1 MSVTKNKKIGYARCS
16 TNYQS
21 TSSQRLALKRYGCDY
36 IMEEIES
43 GRREDRPKLQK
54 LLKKLKPGDS
64 LVVYKLDRLGRSTKQ
79 LLFLIDELKER
90 GIHFVSI
97 SDSIDTTTSMG
108 KFMFTIMS
116 AFAEMEA
123 DLIRER
129 VKSGLESAK
138 SKGRVGGRPKI
149 PKKIAERIV
158 VDYQKQKLSINK
170 IAEKHQVSVRTV
182 YNYIRKY
189 ETK

>member
-1 MSVTKNKKIGYARCS
+1 
-16 TNYQS
+16 
-21 TSSQRLALKRYGCDY
+21 
-36 IMEEIES
+36 MEEIES

-90 GIHFVSI
+90 GVHFVSI